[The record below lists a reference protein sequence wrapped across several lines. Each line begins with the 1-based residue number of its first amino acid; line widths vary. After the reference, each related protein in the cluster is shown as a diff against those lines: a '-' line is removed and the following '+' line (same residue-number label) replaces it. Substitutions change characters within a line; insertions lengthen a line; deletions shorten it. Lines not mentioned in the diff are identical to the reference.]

1 MASRV
6 LRNQVMNFN
15 QNKMTKK
22 NEPVGIK
29 GGRRVL
35 GDLNGQRNVVQNLEK
50 LKIKEKVTVKSVP
63 VEDVEMETDEPEIIE
78 VVPSG
83 WKLPPGVEDID
94 TKDLGNPQLCA
105 EYATETFA
113 YLRELEGR
121 CVVRN
126 MHLAGQQTNERMRAV
141 LVDWLVEVQGQFKLL
156 QETLHSTVDI
166 IDRYMAV
173 EGKNVGRSKLQ
184 LVGVSAMF
192 LAAKIEEMYA
202 PACNDFVYITDNAYT
217 EDEIKA
223 MELKIVRALE
233 FNLSQPVSLN
243 FLRRFS
249 KAGDV
254 DVLQHNLA
262 KFFLETCLL
271 DYTLVPVPGS
281 KLAAASLFLSL
292 SLTEACLPREEA
304 WSPTLAFYSGY
315 SKEEVMPVVRKIA
328 SNVVKAAKAPTKLQA
343 VRNKYK
349 SGKFMKVADMN
360 ELKDDLMIELANSVK
375 Q

>member
-223 MELKIVRALE
+223 TELKIVRALE

>member
-50 LKIKEKVTVKSVP
+50 LKIKEKVPVKSVP

-78 VVPSG
+78 VVASG
-83 WKLPPGVEDID
+83 WKLPQGVEDID

-223 MELKIVRALE
+223 TELKIVRALE

>member
-1 MASRV
+1 
-6 LRNQVMNFN
+6 
-15 QNKMTKK
+15 
-22 NEPVGIK
+22 
-29 GGRRVL
+29 
-35 GDLNGQRNVVQNLEK
+35 
-50 LKIKEKVTVKSVP
+50 
-63 VEDVEMETDEPEIIE
+63 
-78 VVPSG
+78 
-83 WKLPPGVEDID
+83 
-94 TKDLGNPQLCA
+94 
-105 EYATETFA
+105 
-113 YLRELEGR
+113 
-121 CVVRN
+121 

-223 MELKIVRALE
+223 TELKIVRTLE

-315 SKEEVMPVVRKIA
+315 SKEEVLPVVRKIA

>member
-94 TKDLGNPQLCA
+94 TKDLSNPQLCA

-223 MELKIVRALE
+223 TELKIVRALE

>member
-6 LRNQVMNFN
+6 LRNHVMNYN
-15 QNKMTKK
+15 QNKIMKK
-22 NEPVGIK
+22 NEPLGIK
-29 GGRRVL
+29 EGGRKVL
-35 GDLNGQRNVVQNLEK
+35 GELKGQNNVVQNLEK
-50 LKIKEKVTVKSVP
+50 LKIKEKIVRP
-63 VEDVEMETDEPEIIE
+63 IEVEDVEMETDEPEVVRE
-78 VVPSG
+78 VANVRT
-83 WKLPPGVEDID
+83 LPPGVEDID
-94 TKDLGNPQLCA
+94 TKDLANPQLCA
-105 EYATETFA
+105 EYATETFV
-113 YLRELEGR
+113 YLRELESR

-126 MHLAGQQTNERMRAV
+126 MHLAGQPTNERMRAV

-156 QETLHSTVDI
+156 QETLHSTVDL

-173 EGKNVGRSKLQ
+173 EGKTVGRSKLQ

-217 EDEIKA
+217 EEEIKA
-223 MELKIVRALE
+223 TELKIVRALE

-262 KFFLETCLL
+262 KFFLENCLL
-271 DYTLVPVPGS
+271 DYSLVPVPGS

-292 SLTEACLPREEA
+292 ILTEACVPREEV

-315 SKEEVMPVVRKIA
+315 TKEEVLPVVKRIA
-328 SNVVKAAKAPTKLQA
+328 SNVVKASKAPTKLQA
-343 VRNKYK
+343 IRMKYK
-349 SGKFMKVADMN
+349 SGKFMKVADMK
-360 ELKDDLMIELANSVK
+360 ELKDDIMIELASSVK